1 MTNLTKKLGVGI
13 LSAFLLGSC
22 ATQKQS
28 TVQDLDYLLNS
39 KEYAMTKDIL
49 KKENR
54 YLNKLERKYN
64 RALENGET
72 IQSPE
77 FLKLFQDYQHQKSMV
92 QKYENILELNEGS
105 K

>member
-1 MTNLTKKLGVGI
+1 MEKKIGIGI

-22 ATQKQS
+22 ATQKYS
-28 TVQDLDYLLNS
+28 GTGSLLDNR
-39 KEYAMTKDIL
+39 EYAMTKDIL

-64 RALENGET
+64 NSLERGET
-72 IQSPE
+72 MQSPE
-77 FLKLFQDYQHQKSMV
+77 FLKLFQDYEAQKSMV
-92 QKYENILELNEGS
+92 QKYENILKLSQE